1 MQFLLD
7 DQQIEVKEN
16 AERLLKENI
25 DHQRLIEQVSNN
37 LRIDSDLW
45 KLIVEQGWL
54 ALDIPEEQGGVGF
67 SFTEQSI
74 LHEALGYYLTICLLY
89 TSDAADE

>member
-37 LRIDSDLW
+37 LRI
-45 KLIVEQGWL
+45 
-54 ALDIPEEQGGVGF
+54 GF
-67 SFTEQSI
+67 MEVN
-74 LHEALGYYLTICLLY
+74 C
-89 TSDAADE
+89 